1 MFRTAIAAATLAA
14 VIALPAQAV
23 TVASVG
29 ATGTVFNDPALLID
43 GNFGLGSWWTDAP
56 NVFWQNQTGATG
68 AVLTLNFD
76 RLYTLTDVA
85 LGVDNN
91 DFYQVQ
97 ISTDGVQ
104 WNHLLLSLPINLDS
118 SYESSGFSMI
128 KRSSVPGQPSYSSLV
143 DIAPVQARYARI
155 FAIGGDG
162 SYAVSELQFSGTA
175 VPAVPEPESYALMA
189 AGLLAVGFAAR
200 RRRAD

>member
-1 MFRTAIAAATLAA
+1 MFRPVIAAAALAATLA
-14 VIALPAQAV
+14 VPAQAV
-23 TVASVG
+23 TVTSVS
-29 ATGTVFNDPALLID
+29 ATVTVFNAPSLLID
-43 GNFGLGSWWTDAP
+43 GDFGLGTGWTDAP
-56 NVFWQNQTGATG
+56 NVFWQNQTGAAG

-76 RLYTLTDVA
+76 QLYTLTDVA

-104 WNHLLLSLPINLDS
+104 WNHLLLSLPTYLDPA
-118 SYESSGFSMI
+118 YEYSGASMI
-128 KRSSVPGQPSYSSLV
+128 KRSSVPGPASYSSLV

-162 SYAVSELQFSGTA
+162 SYAVSELQFAGTPVA
-175 VPAVPEPESYALMA
+175 VVPEPETYALMA
-189 AGLLAVGFAAR
+189 TGLLALGFAAR
-200 RRRAD
+200 RRQR